1 MAFNPF
7 IARFFQYIDANFGA
21 AKTTCDNW
29 SMELAKF
36 ETSAEYSAIRQL
48 QSGYQLIKREQCSY
62 KQR

>member
-48 QSGYQLIKREQCSY
+48 QSGYQLI
-62 KQR
+62 